1 MTRKFMFLFA
11 FSLIFTVPTIF
22 AQQKTTNFL
31 GIWKLDETKI
41 KPNDRYSPKSMTIN
55 VSETDG
61 KLRIE
66 KKSPGSNHA
75 YTEFYQVNE
84 KTEITVPKKPSYAVG
99 VRYRRVRFLQPNKMQ
114 LFTTFKST
122 DREDLQR
129 ATWIISEDGKT
140 LTIKYPGPYS
150 SAKLVFIK
158 Q

>member
-31 GIWKLDETKI
+31 GTWKLDETKI
-41 KPNDRYSPKSMTIN
+41 KPNDRYSPKSMMIN

-61 KLRIE
+61 KLRIVQ
-66 KKSPGSNHA
+66 KIPGFNHA
-75 YTEFYQVNE
+75 SVELYQVNE
-84 KTEITVPKKPSYAVG
+84 KTEITVPKESYAVG